1 MRTYEQLSLD
11 ERYQIQTLVKRKM
24 PVAAIAEEIG
34 RHRSTVY
41 RELKRNSD
49 VIATYPYLAPRAQKK
64 MHTRRIE
71 KGKNQRKIRGEL
83 RWLIERKLQLGWS
96 PEQLVGRLRLELGI
110 SLSAE
115 TVYQHLLRDAASR
128 GGLRWALRQGSRSKR
143 FQNRKMS
150 TRTRERKNRIENRP
164 AAAND
169 RSEFGHWERDC
180 IVGAKNGAAYVT
192 IVDRKS
198 RYTLL
203 RRVEKLEV
211 GHVANATCN
220 ALGRFKTW
228 NKTITN
234 DNGVEFRRDE
244 ALQAKLNIPIF
255 FCEPASPWQRGTV
268 ENTNGLIRQ
277 YFKKGSS
284 FDEHPSWAAAAV
296 ENTLNFRPRKTLGY
310 RTPHEVLFN
319 QRVRLLDDDLMH
331 FGLAFSP
338 DDYFRRY

>member
-11 ERYQIQTLVKRKM
+11 ERYQIQALVKLKT
-24 PVAAIAEEIG
+24 PVATIARELG

-41 RELKRNSD
+41 RELNRNSD
-49 VIATYPYLAPRAQKK
+49 FMATFPYLAPRAAKK
-64 MHTRRIE
+64 THARRVE
-71 KGKNQRKIRGEL
+71 KGKNQRKIQGEL
-83 RWLIERKLQLGWS
+83 RWLVERKLQLGWS

-115 TVYQHLLRDAASR
+115 TVYQHVLRDTEFR

-150 TRTRERKNRIENRP
+150 TRTRERKNWIENRP
-164 AAAND
+164 KAANE

-180 IVGAKNGAAYVT
+180 IVGAKNGAAYLT

-203 RRVEKLEV
+203 RRVEKLDV
-211 GHVANATCN
+211 KHVANATRQ
-220 ALGRFKTW
+220 ALYRFRSW
-228 NKTITN
+228 SKTITN
-234 DNGVEFRRDE
+234 DNGHEFMRDE
-244 ALQAKLNIPIF
+244 ALQNKLNIPIF

-277 YFKKGSS
+277 YFGKGSS
-284 FDEHPSWAAAAV
+284 FEWHPPWAATAV

-331 FGLAFSP
+331 FGLAFSRF
-338 DDYFRRY
+338 D